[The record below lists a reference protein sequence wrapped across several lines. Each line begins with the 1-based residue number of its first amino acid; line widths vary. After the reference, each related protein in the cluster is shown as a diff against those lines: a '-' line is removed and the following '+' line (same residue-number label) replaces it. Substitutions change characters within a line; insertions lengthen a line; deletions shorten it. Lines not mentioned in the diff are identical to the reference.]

1 MTGMLSS
8 KSRTSSSKRYLKRRR
23 QLFARVNAARRQ
35 ARLRAFL
42 ALASKQV
49 TLTRV
54 LFVAALAV
62 VAIYLCIDLRQF
74 VIVLDPVNLPK
85 EFSDAGISP
94 EVMTER
100 VREELKKIERTQG
113 VGNSSAQTQQ
123 TQPIAEDALPD
134 LRLTAENALSKIEI
148 PEAKISIGT
157 LEVALRE
164 AFNTEVP
171 HLSADLTYL
180 PTTEV
185 AKIRCRLLIEDQIVG
200 STEESQL
207 QWTEED
213 ISLRAEQAVAVIALQ
228 IAELSDPY
236 LAALYLKTT
245 NNGTGQSASPTRC

>member
-123 TQPIAEDALPD
+123 TQPIAEDA
-134 LRLTAENALSKIEI
+134 
-148 PEAKISIGT
+148 
-157 LEVALRE
+157 
-164 AFNTEVP
+164 
-171 HLSADLTYL
+171 
-180 PTTEV
+180 
-185 AKIRCRLLIEDQIVG
+185 
-200 STEESQL
+200 
-207 QWTEED
+207 
-213 ISLRAEQAVAVIALQ
+213 
-228 IAELSDPY
+228 
-236 LAALYLKTT
+236 
-245 NNGTGQSASPTRC
+245 